1 MQVTEHSAHF
11 KLFFILLILFFSVS
25 SFAQK
30 IPNQDINALLD
41 KGITDIINQ
50 NYSSAEKTFTYL
62 DKTYSDLPL
71 GKVYLAA
78 TKIAK
83 AYDYSEPFD
92 AEEIEIILES
102 AKQQSQS
109 LLDLN
114 EDDIWF
120 KYYFALTEGYIS
132 YFDALQGNWLEAMST
147 GLSSVSAFE
156 ECLELDPEF
165 SEALIALGTYEYWKS
180 RKTEFLNWLPFVDND
195 MEEGIQKLKSVINLN
210 SYNSHLALNSLIWI
224 YIDMEDYEMAARYAK
239 MGIDRYPESRY
250 FKWGLARAY
259 ENINPYDAIRVY
271 KQILKS
277 YPKTKNGNSVNEI
290 TLQHLIAQQYAKIG
304 NQEKAIYYCDR
315 ILGQKNIPQYAAV
328 QLKDRIYKVKELK
341 TELTN

>member
-1 MQVTEHSAHF
+1 M
-11 KLFFILLILFFSVS
+11 
-25 SFAQK
+25 
-30 IPNQDINALLD
+30 
-41 KGITDIINQ
+41 
-50 NYSSAEKTFTYL
+50 
-62 DKTYSDLPL
+62 
-71 GKVYLAA
+71 
-78 TKIAK
+78 
-83 AYDYSEPFD
+83 
-92 AEEIEIILES
+92 
-102 AKQQSQS
+102 
-109 LLDLN
+109 
-114 EDDIWF
+114 
-120 KYYFALTEGYIS
+120 
-132 YFDALQGNWLEAMST
+132 
-147 GLSSVSAFE
+147 
-156 ECLELDPEF
+156 DPEF

-180 RKTEFLNWLPFVDND
+180 RKTEFLNWLPFVDNE
-195 MEEGIQKLKSVINLN
+195 MEEGIHKLKKVINLD
-210 SYNSHLALNSLIWI
+210 SYNSHLALNSIIWI
-224 YIDMEDYEMAARYAK
+224 YIDMEDYEMAAGYAK

-315 ILGQKNIPQYAAV
+315 ILGQKNIPQYAAL